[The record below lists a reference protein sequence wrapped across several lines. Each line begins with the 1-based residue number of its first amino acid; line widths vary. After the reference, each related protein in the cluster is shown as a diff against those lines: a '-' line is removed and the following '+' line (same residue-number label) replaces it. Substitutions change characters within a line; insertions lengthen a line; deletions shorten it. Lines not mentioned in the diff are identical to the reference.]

1 MYFKIIL
8 FIGIYIINQVK
19 ITENAPLNEES
30 STLEYFYNKNL
41 EYLEMEA
48 NAEFLKSTTLPSL
61 DEAKFKKRSKRMLAP
76 TVALP
81 PPSEKSSENGNGFL
95 FFNLKIV
102 AIKF

>member
-1 MYFKIIL
+1 MYFKIIIFTL
-8 FIGIYIINQVK
+8 IICIINQIK

-30 STLEYFYNKNL
+30 STLENFYNKNL
-41 EYLEMEA
+41 EYLEIEA
-48 NAEFLKSTTLPSL
+48 NPEFLKSTTLPS

-95 FFNLKIV
+95 FFLV
-102 AIKF
+102 